1 MRKCTNGHI
10 SFGKS
15 VKCKRCNSNI
25 LFPGEF
31 WRYGKIDFYTKGS
44 ASEVY
49 RVRGKDS
56 DYILKVTLREKS
68 QAAYDCAK
76 DEIRMLQRLTDCK
89 HVVEL
94 VDYKIEDDA
103 VYLLE
108 PYYVNISQASL
119 PGFNKWNYFKEESIL
134 KKLGMDI
141 CQALIEC
148 RDKGIYQLDI
158 QPRNLYLD
166 ANGYGRLGDFSIALK
181 KEQLENRRDLRG
193 TLAYMAPEV
202 FKERQYSEQAE
213 IYSLGFL
220 LYCMLNEGRMPFS
233 DTMEPKASIQKRLSG
248 EQLPFIGNKR
258 WMDFI
263 NKACAF
269 KREERFATLEECLEA
284 LKKLPLTYEYKP
296 GEAVSKGVSAQAAEE
311 KLLKIRDQEKVAGAL
326 MAFLEREIPG
336 EKKVP
341 GEEEIVSVPGTS
353 KEEGMP
359 DVFDPFDADEYA
371 KSLLVL
377 GDGETFPMFD
387 ADEFAMTLLP
397 FEPESFEQN
406 SGTRGES
413 KKPDKL
419 DKVQF
424 SAVAPKEFVKGEYTL
439 VDIFMYEEEYQHVVE
454 EYIQQA
460 DTEMSATKTGF
471 YEVEKNVNVKIV
483 LSSPDIEIEDAV
495 EEGIWTGRYLNFS
508 FAVEV
513 PNSYAKRQ
521 ILFVATMYID
531 GVITAKLKFVAK
543 MTSLREQK
551 LQVLKEDIL
560 SVFVSYASQD
570 RQRVAQVIQG
580 MKKARPEMD
589 VFFDVN
595 SLRSGEEWE
604 NILQYE
610 IEKRDILFLCWSKY
624 AKASEWVSK
633 EWHYALE
640 NKGAESIE
648 PIPLEPPT
656 ECPPPE
662 ELKHKHFNDA
672 MLFIINQ

>member
-10 SFGKS
+10 SFGKRI
-15 VKCKRCNSNI
+15 KCKKCNKNN
-25 LFPGEF
+25 LFPSEF

-49 RVRGKDS
+49 RIKGKDS
-56 DYILKVTLREKS
+56 DYVLKVTLREKS

-76 DEIRMLQRLTDCK
+76 NEIRMLQLLRDCK

-94 VDYKIEDDA
+94 VDYKIDEYA
-103 VYLLE
+103 VYLIE
-108 PYYVNISQASL
+108 PYYENISRIFGSESS
-119 PGFNKWNYFKEESIL
+119 KWLFKEESSIR
-134 KKLGMDI
+134 KLGMDI

-166 ANGYGRLGDFSIALK
+166 VNGYGRLGDFSIALK
-181 KEQLENRRDLRG
+181 REQLENRKDLRG

-202 FKERQYSEQAE
+202 YKEHRYSEQAE

-233 DTMEPKASIQKRLSG
+233 DTMEPNAAIQKRLTG
-248 EQLPFIGNKR
+248 EALPFVANAN
-258 WMDFI
+258 WMNFI

-269 KREERFATLEECLEA
+269 KPEERFATLEECLEA
-284 LKKLPLTYEYKP
+284 LKMLQVKYADEQNIPVIP
-296 GEAVSKGVSAQAAEE
+296 MAGVW
-311 KLLKIRDQEKVAGAL
+311 
-326 MAFLEREIPG
+326 EIPG
-336 EKKVP
+336 ASS
-341 GEEEIVSVPGTS
+341 I
-353 KEEGMP
+353 P
-359 DVFDPFDADEYA
+359 DSFAPFDADEFA
-371 KSLLVL
+371 RTLRL
-377 GDGETFPMFD
+377 FD
-387 ADEFAMTLLP
+387 ADEFAMTILP
-397 FEPESFEQN
+397 IDPEQESVVKEKEIA
-406 SGTRGES
+406 SES
-413 KKPDKL
+413 KKADKL

-439 VDIFMYEEEYQHVVE
+439 VDVFMYEEAYQHVVE

-460 DTEMSATKTGF
+460 DTAMSATKTGF
-471 YEVEKNVNVKIV
+471 YEVGHNVNVKIV
-483 LSSPDIEIEDAV
+483 LSSPDMEIDDAV

-513 PNSYAKRQ
+513 PNHYAKRQ
-521 ILFVATMYID
+521 ILFIAMVYID
-531 GVITAKLKFVAK
+531 GVITTKLKFVAK

-551 LQVLKEDIL
+551 LEVLKEDIL

-595 SLRSGEEWE
+595 SLRSGDEWE
-604 NILQYE
+604 NILQHE
-610 IEKRDILFLCWSKY
+610 IEKRDILFLCWSKH
-624 AKASEWVSK
+624 AKASEWVNK

-648 PIPLEPPT
+648 PIPLEPPA